1 MQILNLMVK
10 IPWESIEPGMSFF
23 IPCLDTEKAAADVK
37 WEADRLRYTVVCKQV
52 IDRGRYGLR
61 CWRVE

>member
-1 MQILNLMVK
+1 MQILNLTVK

-23 IPCLDTEKAAADVK
+23 LPCLDTENATKQLT
-37 WEADRLRYTVVCKQV
+37 WEAGRLGYTVICKQV
-52 IDRGRYGLR
+52 IENNRYGLR

>member
-1 MQILNLMVK
+1 MQILNLTVK

-23 IPCLDTEKAAADVK
+23 IPCLDTEKVAADVR
-37 WEADRLRYTVVCKQV
+37 WEAGRFRYTVLCKQV
-52 IDRGRYGLR
+52 IEKGRYGLR